1 MGTSLKERVR
11 GKWLTWDQAA
21 LMSEIH
27 SLIFKRYLYTFL
39 YIEGNERCKVIQSQ
53 PDIPAVLPLSKPWFF
68 LHTFLTNDVV
78 LCTVSSGLGG
88 LWTFHDPL
96 LIKAAQPEN
105 FFPSKCF
112 FFIFLIY
119 VSLRKCQTELTF
131 FTEQRCSELQERT
144 NELKSDM
151 VKFKATLVFLTFSLC

>member
-11 GKWLTWDQAA
+11 GGKWLTRGDQAA

-53 PDIPAVLPLSKPWFF
+53 PNILAVLPLSKPWFF
-68 LHTFLTNDVV
+68 CIPFPQKM

-88 LWTFHDPL
+88 LWTFYDPL

-119 VSLRKCQTELTF
+119 VSLRKCQTELHF
-131 FTEQRCSELQERT
+131 LQSKGAVSYKKEPISS
-144 NELKSDM
+144 K
-151 VKFKATLVFLTFSLC
+151 VWYG